1 MLTEARCKA
10 AKPGERPDGSPKR
23 LMLRDERGIYL
34 QVDQGAEGVIKSW
47 LYRYSVDG
55 KDRTLGLGAYPEVN
69 LADARRLADGQR
81 AIRAAGKD
89 PLAEKRA
96 ARAKLVAHI
105 EAEKTPKHQTKT
117 FGECATAYIEAHKAA
132 WRSPRS
138 EPSWKGT
145 LQTYA
150 RKLSPVNVAD
160 IMTQDVFEV
169 LNPIW
174 LEHTPT
180 AKNLR
185 SRIELVIDWAIAK
198 KYRPD
203 GDNPASWRRLKFLLP
218 APDKVAKVE
227 HHAALQYSDVAA
239 FISELAASD
248 AIAAPALQFTVL
260 TAVRTSET
268 RSGKWREVDLAA
280 REWTIPEERMKAGEE
295 HTVPLSDAAFAI
307 LLTIKGYQDVEP
319 GDYIFCGPQG
329 RPISDT
335 GMIRLAK
342 KLRPNIKI
350 TTHGFRSTFRDWC
363 GDETEFAREVAE
375 AALAHAVGNAV
386 EQTYRRGTALAKR
399 RTLMEAWASHCI
411 GGVVVPFQKRA

>member
-1 MLTEARCKA
+1 
-10 AKPGERPDGSPKR
+10 
-23 LMLRDERGIYL
+23 
-34 QVDQGAEGVIKSW
+34 
-47 LYRYSVDG
+47 
-55 KDRTLGLGAYPEVN
+55 
-69 LADARRLADGQR
+69 
-81 AIRAAGKD
+81 
-89 PLAEKRA
+89 
-96 ARAKLVAHI
+96 
-105 EAEKTPKHQTKT
+105 
-117 FGECATAYIEAHKAA
+117 
-132 WRSPRS
+132 
-138 EPSWKGT
+138 
-145 LQTYA
+145 
-150 RKLSPVNVAD
+150 
-160 IMTQDVFEV
+160 MTQDVFEV

-218 APDKVAKVE
+218 APEKVAKVE
-227 HHAALQYSDVAA
+227 HHAALHYSDVAA
-239 FISELAASD
+239 FMSELAASD
-248 AIAAPALQFTVL
+248 ALAAPALQCTVL

-268 RSGKWREVDLAA
+268 RLAKWREVDLAA

-307 LLTIKGYQDVEP
+307 LMAIKGDQDVKP

-342 KLRPNIKI
+342 KLRPNINI

-411 GGVVVPFQKRA
+411 GGTVIPFQRRA